1 MYLWHIKLRHRPNKN
16 LIVLK
21 MKSVEGSLND
31 LELDEK
37 FLDTTAN
44 TGNDRKCK

>member
-1 MYLWHIKLRHRPNKN
+1 MQ
-16 LIVLK
+16 
-21 MKSVEGSLND
+21 SVEGSLHD

-37 FLDTTAN
+37 FSDTIEN